1 MDKDIMTIQN
11 VRCYLDDS
19 GTAWINAEDA
29 ARGLGFTRK
38 ETKNGK
44 EYTSILWHRVNKYL
58 GEFSFRTDV
67 CEKDYLPENMFYR
80 LAMKASNAA
89 AEKFQAKVADEILP
103 SIRKHGAYLTVQAAE
118 QILTNPDFIIKLAE
132 QVKQAQ
138 IERDRYKLLADAR
151 QETIDEMKPK
161 VDYYEQIIRSKEALA
176 VTIIAKDYGMSAVK
190 FNQLLEKLEL
200 QYKVGRTWVL
210 HQPYAG
216 LGYMT
221 TQTELLANGLS
232 VTHGY
237 WTQKGRVFLYN
248 FLKERGIIPVCERG
262 EFSDGGLFELAA
274 ND

>member
-1 MDKDIMTIQN
+1 MDNQIMTIQN
-11 VRCYLDDS
+11 VRCYLDDK

-29 ARGLGFTRK
+29 ARGLGFTQ
-38 ETKNGK
+38 TKSGK
-44 EYTSILWHRVNKYL
+44 EYVRWETINGYL
-58 GEFSFRTDV
+58 RDFDFSQQV
-67 CEKDYLPENMFYR
+67 GKADYLPENMFYR

-89 AEKFQAKVADEILP
+89 AEKFQALVADEILP

-161 VDYYEQIIRSKEALA
+161 VDYCDQILQSNEALTA
-176 VTIIAKDYGMSAVK
+176 TFIAKDYGMAVVK
-190 FNQLLEKLEL
+190 FNQLLHQLKI
-200 QYKVGRTWVL
+200 QYKDGDKRWVL
-210 HQPYAG
+210 YQPYAG

-221 TQTELLANGLS
+221 SQSTPVKGGFS
-232 VTHGY
+232 ITHNY
-237 WTQKGRVFLYN
+237 WTQKGRMFLYN
-248 FLKERGIIPVCERG
+248 TLKKAGIVPVCERG